1 MKTRFLQVIIVIAL
15 FVSASFNLSASTVAT
30 PTQEKIKAVVAE
42 ITRNCHNDYEKAKA
56 IYEWFLK
63 NVKYDYEL
71 MKRIENDINS
81 AYGEYKNPPKRVRE
95 EAERYVK
102 QLNKNFLNLGEVA
115 FEKQMGICSNLAHLY
130 KLMCEEAGL
139 KCKIVIGVAI
149 GENGFSGHAWNIVE
163 IYGNRHIVD
172 VTMGITSEH
181 HEIDELSKLFLQL
194 LGLTGFDM
202 IPENMIRYGYLPF
215 HPEDQCLDKPFTKRQ
230 FANGL
235 IELCGEDIPVS
246 EKISFRR
253 TFCKQVN
260 YINSMYRDVSC
271 NW

>member
-1 MKTRFLQVIIVIAL
+1 MKTRFFQVFIVTAL
-15 FVSASFNLSASTVAT
+15 FVSAAFNLSAQTMPDSTRL
-30 PTQEKIKAVVAE
+30 KIKTVVRN
-42 ITRNCHNDYEKAKA
+42 ITRNCHTEYEKAEA
-56 IYEWFLK
+56 IYKWFLE
-63 NVKYDYEL
+63 NMRYDYEL
-71 MKRIENDINS
+71 MKRIENDITS
-81 AYGEYKNPPKRVRE
+81 ACGEYKNPPKRVRD
-95 EAERYVK
+95 EAERYIK
-102 QLNKNFLNLGEVA
+102 QLNKDFLTLGGVA
-115 FEKQMGICSNLAHLY
+115 FEKRMGICSNLAHLY

-139 KCKIVIGVAI
+139 KCKIVIGIAI
-149 GENGFSGHAWNIVE
+149 GKDGFSGHAWNIVE
-163 IYGNRHIVD
+163 FYGEKHPVD
-172 VTMGITSEH
+172 VTMGIISEH

-235 IELCGEDIPVS
+235 IELCGGDIPVS
-246 EKISFRR
+246 EKFSFRR

-260 YINSMYRDVSC
+260 YINSMYKDVSC